1 MGKQSKMAKQV
12 KQASNGA
19 SKAAST
25 GAQAGAGMAAASV
38 PVVGLREPCPCGSGR
53 RYKACHGKS
62 SGATSTLRAFEGFAS
77 ECDLIAMRELVPAAT
92 APMSLSDGSGRA
104 VTIATVLP
112 MAWPALVRSDG
123 TIMLGLQVNTDNGDV
138 SRDLGSAL
146 TRALATEPGNPV
158 PPTRDIANAPRLQ
171 ELVDVS
177 QQLSVSVFEGFDF
190 WIDGEEMTKEVKDSL
205 DRANSYAHPTTRLT
219 SVSAAYW
226 TQMGPKEHLRW
237 VMPQQE
243 EPLLN
248 ALSRLHAREETALG
262 ADTRLV
268 GMFRAQGLMAPVWDL
283 PLGHGAEACEVPAAP
298 FGERLAAALKETAP
312 LTDGERRAR
321 AGLTTRQVTL
331 R

>member
-12 KQASNGA
+12 KQVAAGASNDER
-19 SKAAST
+19 
-25 GAQAGAGMAAASV
+25 AGAHVDAASV

-62 SGATSTLRAFEGFAS
+62 SGATSTLRTFEGFAA

-92 APMSLSDGSGRA
+92 APLTLSDGSGRA

-146 TRALATEPGNPV
+146 ARALEAEPGNPV
-158 PPTRDIANAPRLQ
+158 PPTREIANAPRLQ

-177 QQLSVSVFEGFDF
+177 QQLSVSVHEGFDF
-190 WIDGEEMTKEVKDSL
+190 WIDDEEMTTEVKESL
-205 DRANSYAHPTTRLT
+205 ERANSYAHPTTRLK
-219 SVSAAYW
+219 SVAAAYW

-237 VMPQQE
+237 VMPQGE

-248 ALSRLHAREETALG
+248 ALSRLHAREETSLG

-283 PLGHGAEACEVPAAP
+283 PLGYGAEACEIPAAQ

>member
-12 KQASNGA
+12 KQA
-19 SKAAST
+19 AADVL
-25 GAQAGAGMAAASV
+25 AGKSVDAADV

-53 RYKACHGKS
+53 RYKACHGKP
-62 SGATSTLRAFEGFAS
+62 SGSVNTLRAFEGFAS

-92 APMSLSDGSGRA
+92 APLTLNDGSGRA
-104 VTIATVLP
+104 VTIASVLP
-112 MAWPALVRSDG
+112 MAWPALVRADG

-146 TRALATEPGNPV
+146 ARALETEPGNPV
-158 PPTRDIANAPRLQ
+158 PPTRDMTGAPRLQ

-177 QQLSVSVFEGFDF
+177 LPLDISVHEGFDF
-190 WIDGEEMTKEVKDSL
+190 WIDGDDLTTELKESL
-205 DRANSYAHPTTRLT
+205 ERANSYAHPTTRLK
-219 SVSAAYW
+219 SVEAAYW
-226 TQMGPKEHLRW
+226 TEMGPKEHLRW
-237 VMPQQE
+237 VMPQEE

-248 ALSRLHAREETALG
+248 ALSRLHAREETSLG
-262 ADTRLV
+262 ENTRLV

-283 PLGHGAEACEVPAAP
+283 PLGFGAEACEVPAAK
-298 FGERLAAALKETAP
+298 FAERLAAALTESAP
-312 LTDGERRAR
+312 LTDSERRAR